1 MIQNRILDM
10 LKYKLSISHY
20 THPHHAVLFIIHLY
34 IQICKDNLK
43 VFTKD
48 LNVYSKDA
56 LRTHRVKGEDSD
68 SSMKGELCFGP
79 LTPITF
85 VASTNHASNR
95 FQQIMS
101 SILIFVVF

>member
-1 MIQNRILDM
+1 M
-10 LKYKLSISHY
+10 
-20 THPHHAVLFIIHLY
+20 
-34 IQICKDNLK
+34 
-43 VFTKD
+43 FTKD

-101 SILIFVVF
+101 SILIFVFSRTHIRYLIKIICNPSNPNIILTV